1 MVWRKTNRIAPQ
13 DKNYYQRNNKNRKDF
28 SASNPYVYSRRGR
41 RSRRRRSEALARVP
55 AQEAAARGI
64 DSGADGWCSRRA
76 RTVDRGGGEL
86 RAAAPG
92 EAAEWAPA
100 RRGEARR
107 REAVH
112 ARRRS
117 SSFLSIRRRGL
128 IWMNLPPN
136 WQNSRDFPPNSGN
149 SSIFY
154 STFNLFSYFVRL
166 FDFYFCKICYT
177 ALKICVIY

>member
-1 MVWRKTNRIAPQ
+1 MEEDKPDRTTRQELLSAKQQKQKRFQCFKSICVLPKRSQKPQATKRGIGSGPRTGGGSTGDRFRRRRLVLPAGAHRGPWWWRTAGCG
-13 DKNYYQRNNKNRKDF
+13 
-28 SASNPYVYSRRGR
+28 SRRG
-41 RSRRRRSEALARVP
+41 
-55 AQEAAARGI
+55 
-64 DSGADGWCSRRA
+64 
-76 RTVDRGGGEL
+76 GGVG
-86 RAAAPG
+86 PG
-92 EAAEWAPA
+92 EA

-107 REAVH
+107 RVAVH

-154 STFNLFSYFVRL
+154 TTFNLFSYFVRL
-166 FDFYFCKICYT
+166 FDFYFCKVCYT
-177 ALKICVIY
+177 TLKICVID

>member
-1 MVWRKTNRIAPQ
+1 MEEDKPDRTTRQELLSAKQQKQKRFQCFKSICVLPKRSQKPQ
-13 DKNYYQRNNKNRKDF
+13 ATK
-28 SASNPYVYSRRGR
+28 RGIGSGPR
-41 RSRRRRSEALARVP
+41 TGGGST
-55 AQEAAARGI
+55 GI

-107 REAVH
+107 RVAVH

-154 STFNLFSYFVRL
+154 TTFNLFSYFVRL

-177 ALKICVIY
+177 TLKIYVIY